1 MESPLL
7 NLPPAGER
15 RPIPGRM
22 GEGDA
27 MVDAELVLKFQGG
40 EESAFETLVR
50 KYMRDAYSFCLRLT
64 RDAQEAEEI
73 SQMGFVSAYRALRGF
88 RGEST
93 FKSWLYRIFINHY
106 RDRLRQ
112 TRRAEARLEAVREDA
127 VRRGPQ
133 RAEEADAL
141 QAAEMEEMVKAKL
154 ESLPPRQREVLVL
167 HLYQGLGYAEIAA
180 ALGCTYDDVK
190 VNLSLARKR
199 LKEELKEYL

>member
-1 MESPLL
+1 MS
-7 NLPPAGER
+7 
-15 RPIPGRM
+15 
-22 GEGDA
+22 EGDA

-40 EESAFETLVR
+40 EESAFEALVR
-50 KYMRDAYSFCLRLT
+50 KYMTDAYAFCLRLT

-106 RDRLRQ
+106 RDHLR
-112 TRRAEARLEAVREDA
+112 RAKRAEARLEVVRDEA

-133 RAEEADAL
+133 AALEGAEL
-141 QAAEMEEMVKAKL
+141 QASEMEEVVKAKV
-154 ESLPPRQREVLVL
+154 EKLPPRQREVLVL
-167 HLYQGLGYAEIAA
+167 HLYQGLGYNEIAA

-199 LKEELKEYL
+199 LKDDLKEYL